1 MVSKLP
7 MRLTVLLTYFN
18 FNNFYKNMHY
28 NFFHILI
35 DKIKICQKGI
45 TLKLFNMLFYAIHYY
60 SVKKK
65 IQNILALKFDLS

>member
-45 TLKLFNMLFYAIHYY
+45 TLKLLICYFMPYTIIQLR
-60 SVKKK
+60 KKFK
-65 IQNILALKFDLS
+65 IF